1 MEIQYQFFIEDSLL
15 VQKYIG
21 DFSIEDHMTYINNI
35 LKNPKCKCVKKVLSD
50 FRKVKPDLTLEI
62 IEKLTKFRIE
72 TIRKKYLNVFLV
84 DNPKSTVIAHLYQQE
99 LLNYN
104 YCRTTYEYCST
115 IDFAINLLKVSVTT
129 NKMEYILN
137 NLKYKN

>member
-1 MEIQYQFFIEDSLL
+1 MEIQYQFFKEDNLL

-21 DFSIEDHMTYINNI
+21 DFSIEDHMTYINNL
-35 LKNPKCKCVKKVLSD
+35 LKNPKCKCIKKVFSD
-50 FRKVKPDLTLEI
+50 FRKIKPDLTLEI

-84 DNPKSTVIAHLYQQE
+84 DNPESTVIAHLYQQK

-115 IDFAINLLKVSVTT
+115 IDYAINLLKLSETKI
-129 NKMEYILN
+129 KMGDILN